1 MKTIGLIGGM
11 SWESSQEYYR
21 IINETARERLG
32 GLHSARSLMFSFD
45 FAEIEELQH
54 AGNWDEATRR
64 MVGAAQNLEKGGADF
79 LLICTNTMHKMAKE
93 VQAGVEIPLLHI
105 ADPTGQAIKAQGIA
119 KIALLGTKYTMEHDF
134 YKGRLQSEFGLE
146 IIVPDEADRQTVHDV
161 IYDELCVG
169 VVKDESKQKYQQIIE
184 RLKTQGAEGVI
195 LGCTEITLL
204 IQQADTD
211 LPVFDTTRIHAEAA
225 VDLALQQ

>member
-54 AGNWDEATRR
+54 AGNWEEATRR
-64 MVGAAQNLEKGGADF
+64 MVGAAQSLEKGGADF

-93 VQAGVEIPLLHI
+93 VQDGVEISLLHI
-105 ADPTGQAIKAQGIA
+105 ADPTGQAIKEQGIT

-146 IIVPDEADRQTVHDV
+146 VVVPDEADRQTVHDV

-169 VVKDESKQKYQQIIE
+169 VVREESKQKYQQVIE
-184 RLKTQGAEGVI
+184 RLKAQGAEGVI

-204 IQQADTD
+204 IQQTDTD

-225 VDLALQQ
+225 VDLALQS

>member
-1 MKTIGLIGGM
+1 
-11 SWESSQEYYR
+11 
-21 IINETARERLG
+21 
-32 GLHSARSLMFSFD
+32 
-45 FAEIEELQH
+45 
-54 AGNWDEATRR
+54 
-64 MVGAAQNLEKGGADF
+64 
-79 LLICTNTMHKMAKE
+79 MAKE
-93 VQAGVEIPLLHI
+93 VQDGVEIPLLHI
-105 ADPTGQAIKAQGIA
+105 ADPTGQAIKAQGIT

-146 IIVPDEADRQTVHDV
+146 VVVPDEADRQTIHDV

-169 VVKDESKQKYQQIIE
+169 VVKDESKQRYQQIIE
-184 RLKTQGAEGVI
+184 RLKKQGAEGVI